1 MLQKYAASEQSR
13 VLAVGLLM
21 QRQNDSISLAKMHQL
36 AWQAGTWSLTSTC
49 ISTLALHRTTIASRQ
64 ALGALYSE
72 PGNPCSQ
79 VACM

>member
-1 MLQKYAASEQSR
+1 MLQKCDASAQSH
-13 VLAVGLLM
+13 VLAVGSLM
-21 QRQNDSISLAKMHQL
+21 QGQNDSISLAKMHQL

-64 ALGALYSE
+64 AFDALYIE
-72 PGNPCSQ
+72 LGNPCSH